1 MFCGL
6 PLFGVMFLFLGSV
19 ELVHHED
26 QPFCSPRIWHLAGA
40 DPWVLLGI
48 PSIRASHAFPVLT
61 SLCFYV
67 PSSLFHSC
75 VCLFQDAPLFSSLSV
90 TLCVSL
96 WLIRSQREYF
106 CSQILKN
113 PQDPKAFTPLIF
125 ILSFLCTME
134 NKFEKL

>member
-61 SLCFYV
+61 SLCFLC
-67 PSSLFHSC
+67 PQFSFSL
-75 VCLFQDAPLFSSLSV
+75 
-90 TLCVSL
+90 LCVLVPGCPSL
-96 WLIRSQREYF
+96 QLPVSHSVCFPVAYQVPEGILLQLDIEESTGSQSFYTIDF
-106 CSQILKN
+106 HI
-113 PQDPKAFTPLIF
+113 IF
-125 ILSFLCTME
+125 PVYYG
-134 NKFEKL
+134 KQV